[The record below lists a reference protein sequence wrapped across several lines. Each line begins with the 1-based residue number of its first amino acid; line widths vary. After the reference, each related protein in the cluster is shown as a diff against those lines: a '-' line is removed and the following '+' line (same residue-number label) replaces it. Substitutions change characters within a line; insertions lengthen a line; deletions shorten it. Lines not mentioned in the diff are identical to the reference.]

1 MHEHYIVPVLSTQWF
16 WGLLFSLIV
25 YGLLL
30 WAGMYAKQNGFE
42 DKYRYFL
49 TGIFIIREVYL
60 FAYIFQMGQF
70 TVQDSLPLH
79 LCNISYISLII
90 VLIKPNYF
98 LFEFILMLGLA
109 GALQS
114 LITPELT
121 HGYSDYFFLDYYF
134 SHSAIIFVPLYAII
148 VLNMKPR
155 DRSWLRVFCFGNL
168 VLIAV
173 YCLNLL
179 FNSNYIYLMEAPKA
193 NNPLILHPYPMHLI
207 GFEVFGFLH
216 IVFIYWL
223 SRKYFIP
230 KTI

>member
-1 MHEHYIVPVLSTQWF
+1 
-16 WGLLFSLIV
+16 
-25 YGLLL
+25 
-30 WAGMYAKQNGFE
+30 
-42 DKYRYFL
+42 
-49 TGIFIIREVYL
+49 
-60 FAYIFQMGQF
+60 
-70 TVQDSLPLH
+70 
-79 LCNISYISLII
+79 
-90 VLIKPNYF
+90 
-98 LFEFILMLGLA
+98 MLGLA